1 VNVQNPVIEVS
12 DLCKTYDS
20 GHRALDNIQL
30 NIERGEIF
38 ALLGPNGAGKTTLI
52 GSICGLVNFS
62 EGKILADGFDVH
74 KDYRQARSRIG
85 LVPQELCTESF
96 ETVLATVNFSRGL
109 FGKAPDA
116 AHIEGLLKDLSLW
129 DKRDARILE
138 LSGGMKRRV
147 MIAKALSHEPS
158 ILFLDEPT
166 TGLDPQSRRHFW
178 SLIRTIKARGKT
190 VLLTTHYME
199 EAELLCD
206 QLIIM
211 DKGNII
217 AEGSPQ
223 SLLRQHF
230 KDSYICL
237 NREDLDDDLASL
249 GSRVEVREDGI
260 AIATSNVEKTLAELV
275 ALNINLR
282 SLRVRNPSLD
292 DLFLKLTGHHL
303 RE

>member
-1 VNVQNPVIEVS
+1 MTAILEVRNLS
-12 DLCKTYDS
+12 KSFRSLKAVDDIS
-20 GHRALDNIQL
+20 
-30 NIERGEIF
+30 F
-38 ALLGPNGAGKTTLI
+38 AIPKGTCFGLLGPNGAGKTTTIEMVEGITKPSSGEIYYKGKPRDSSFLEETGIQFQSTSLMDYLRTREVLALFARFYANSTPIEALI
-52 GSICGLVNFS
+52 
-62 EGKILADGFDVH
+62 
-74 KDYRQARSRIG
+74 
-85 LVPQELCTESF
+85 ELCQLGDF
-96 ETVLATVNFSRGL
+96 LDPYATR
-109 FGKAPDA
+109 
-116 AHIEGLLKDLSLW
+116 
-129 DKRDARILE
+129 
-138 LSGGMKRRV
+138 LSGGQRQCLLLAV
-147 MIAKALSHEPS
+147 ALINDPE

-237 NREDLDDDLASL
+237 NREDLDDDLASF

-260 AIATSNVEKTLAELV
+260 AIATSEVEKTLAELV

>member
-1 VNVQNPVIEVS
+1 M
-12 DLCKTYDS
+12 
-20 GHRALDNIQL
+20 ALINDP
-30 NIERGEIF
+30 E
-38 ALLGPNGAGKTTLI
+38 
-52 GSICGLVNFS
+52 
-62 EGKILADGFDVH
+62 
-74 KDYRQARSRIG
+74 
-85 LVPQELCTESF
+85 
-96 ETVLATVNFSRGL
+96 
-109 FGKAPDA
+109 
-116 AHIEGLLKDLSLW
+116 
-129 DKRDARILE
+129 
-138 LSGGMKRRV
+138 
-147 MIAKALSHEPS
+147 

-260 AIATSNVEKTLAELV
+260 AIATSEVEKTLAELV

>member
-1 VNVQNPVIEVS
+1 MTAILEVRNLS
-12 DLCKTYDS
+12 KSFRSLKAVDDIS
-20 GHRALDNIQL
+20 
-30 NIERGEIF
+30 F
-38 ALLGPNGAGKTTLI
+38 AIPKGTCFGLLGPNGAGKTTTIEMVEGITKPSSGEIYYKGKPRDSSFLEETGIQFQSTSLMDYLRTREVLALFARFYANSTPIEALI
-52 GSICGLVNFS
+52 
-62 EGKILADGFDVH
+62 
-74 KDYRQARSRIG
+74 
-85 LVPQELCTESF
+85 ELCQLEDFLDTY
-96 ETVLATVNFSRGL
+96 ATR
-109 FGKAPDA
+109 
-116 AHIEGLLKDLSLW
+116 
-129 DKRDARILE
+129 
-138 LSGGMKRRV
+138 LSGGQRQRLLLAV
-147 MIAKALSHEPS
+147 ALINDPE

-260 AIATSNVEKTLAELV
+260 AIATSEVEKTLAELV

>member
-1 VNVQNPVIEVS
+1 MTAILEVRNLS
-12 DLCKTYDS
+12 KSFRSLKAVDDVS
-20 GHRALDNIQL
+20 
-30 NIERGEIF
+30 F
-38 ALLGPNGAGKTTLI
+38 AIPKGACFGLLGPNGAGKTTTIEMVEGITKPSSGQIYYKGKPRDSSFLEETGIQFQSTSLMDYLRTREVLALFARFYANSKSIEELI
-52 GSICGLVNFS
+52 
-62 EGKILADGFDVH
+62 
-74 KDYRQARSRIG
+74 
-85 LVPQELCTESF
+85 ELCQLEDFLDTF
-96 ETVLATVNFSRGL
+96 ATR
-109 FGKAPDA
+109 
-116 AHIEGLLKDLSLW
+116 
-129 DKRDARILE
+129 
-138 LSGGMKRRV
+138 LSGGQRQRLLLAV
-147 MIAKALSHEPS
+147 ALVNDPQ

-230 KDSYICL
+230 NDSYICL
-237 NREDLDDDLASL
+237 NREALDDNLASL
-249 GSRVEVREDGI
+249 GDRVEVREDGI
-260 AIATSNVEKTLAELV
+260 AIATSEVEKTLAELV
-275 ALNINLR
+275 ALNINLS